1 MRTLHMDE
9 KYLLG
14 IDVGGTSVK
23 IGLFTES
30 GQQKEKW
37 SIATNKDNNGEHVLE
52 DIARSILT
60 KWNEHGLSA
69 ADVKGA
75 GIGVPGF
82 VDVKKGM
89 IQFAVNIGWVDY
101 PVASILSDFL
111 QIPVVLDNDANLAA
125 AGEYWQGA
133 GNDAADV
140 LLLTLGTGVGGGVIV
155 NGDILHGVS
164 DMAGEIGH
172 VTVVPRNGAPCNC
185 GKTGCLETVSSATG
199 MVRMAEAEA
208 VKHPDSMLYIKKQQT
223 PLTAQIL
230 FECAAACDET
240 AAAVVDQSM
249 HYLGMAAG
257 NAANVLNPQRIV
269 IGGGVSAAGEQLLT
283 PLRSHYAV
291 HALPRVADHTSFATA
306 ELGNDAGII
315 GAAWLAKHKA
325 ASGGL

>member
-1 MRTLHMDE
+1 MKE

-52 DIARSILT
+52 DIARSILR
-60 KWNEHGLSA
+60 KWKEHGVTA
-69 ADVKGA
+69 ADMKGA

-89 IQFAVNIGWVDY
+89 IHFAVNIGWIDY
-101 PVASILSDFL
+101 PVTSILSDL
-111 QIPVVLDNDANLAA
+111 LEIPVALDNDANLAA

-133 GNDAADV
+133 GNDAVDV

-172 VTVVPRNGAPCNC
+172 VTVIPENGAPCNC
-185 GKTGCLETVSSATG
+185 KKTGCLETVSSATG
-199 MVRMAEAEA
+199 MVRMAEEAAE
-208 VKHPDSMLYIKKQQT
+208 KNPDSMLYIKKQQE
-223 PLTAQIL
+223 PLTAQLL
-230 FECAAACDET
+230 FECAAAGDQT
-240 AAAVVDQSM
+240 ADAVIDLSM

-257 NAANVLNPQRIV
+257 NAANVLNPQKIV

-291 HALPRVADHTSFATA
+291 HALPKVAEHTAFAAA

-325 ASGGL
+325 AAGTL